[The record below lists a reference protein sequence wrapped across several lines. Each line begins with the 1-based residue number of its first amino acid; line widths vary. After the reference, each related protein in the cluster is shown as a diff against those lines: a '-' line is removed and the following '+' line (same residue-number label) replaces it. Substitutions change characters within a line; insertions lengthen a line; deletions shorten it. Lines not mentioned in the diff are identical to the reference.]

1 MMTKF
6 IELHSVG
13 NEPMLVNPSSVA
25 FIEKAENEEGC
36 LVKFAVS
43 NMNGYFVIVHVRES
57 YETLKSVLCL

>member
-6 IELHSVG
+6 IELHSVE

-25 FIEKAENEEGC
+25 FIEKAVNEDGC

-43 NMNGYFVIVHVRES
+43 NMNGSFQILYVSES
-57 YETLKSVLCL
+57 YETLKSLLCL

>member
-1 MMTKF
+1 MMNKF
-6 IELHSVG
+6 IELHSIE

-25 FIEKAENEEGC
+25 FIEKAENEDGC

-57 YETLKSVLCL
+57 YETLKSLLCL

>member
-6 IELHSVG
+6 IELHSVE

-25 FIEKAENEEGC
+25 FIEKAENEDGC

-43 NMNGYFVIVHVRES
+43 NMNGYFVIVHVRK
-57 YETLKSVLCL
+57 L

>member
-6 IELHSVG
+6 IELHSVE

-25 FIEKAENEEGC
+25 FIEKAENEDGC

-43 NMNGYFVIVHVRES
+43 NMGGYFVIVHVRES
-57 YETLKSVLCL
+57 YETLKSLLCL

>member
-6 IELHSVG
+6 IELHSVE

-25 FIEKAENEEGC
+25 FIEKAENEDGC

-43 NMNGYFVIVHVRES
+43 NMNGSFQILYVSES
-57 YETLKSVLCL
+57 YETLKSLLCL